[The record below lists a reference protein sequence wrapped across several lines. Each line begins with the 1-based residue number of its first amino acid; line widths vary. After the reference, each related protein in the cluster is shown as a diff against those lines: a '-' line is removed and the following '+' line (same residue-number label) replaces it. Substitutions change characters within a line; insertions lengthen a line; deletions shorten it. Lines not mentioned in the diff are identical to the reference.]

1 MALKAGRVGVAPSE
15 VDPYGRILGGGGGG
29 GNYLTSA
36 DVVDNLTSN
45 ETAKPLSAKQ
55 GKVLRDTLNGVVK
68 IVHTPLSVTT
78 DANGGF
84 TLYNKTDEAGTP
96 FTINNILSAF
106 VTNNTTSNYYCIIS
120 TYNSAVYGIVRDSTT
135 NTAVANTTLTIDVV
149 SYYVV
154 E

>member
-15 VDPYGRILGGGGGG
+15 VDPYGRILGGGGG
-29 GNYLTSA
+29 NYLTSA
-36 DVVDNLTSN
+36 DVIDNLTSS

-55 GKVLRDTLNGVVK
+55 GKVLRDALNGVVK

-84 TLYNKTDEAGTP
+84 TLYNRTDEAGTT
-96 FTINNILSAF
+96 FSIYNILGAF
-106 VTNNTTSNYYCIIS
+106 VTNATSNYYCIIS

-135 NTAVANTTLTIDVV
+135 NNAVANATLTIDVV
-149 SYYVV
+149 SYNVI